1 MRIRVRGGKLEQS
14 SADILAL
21 HVARHGELLNLSHQ
35 VRPFEAGESL
45 QVPEA
50 VLVRG
55 ALLVPIDEPV
65 VVVG

>member
-1 MRIRVRGGKLEQS
+1 MRIRVRGSKLEQS
-14 SADILAL
+14 ASDILAL